1 MIPSRT
7 LLQLLA
13 SLAIVLLGTIAAA
26 APKAGSRV
34 REQDVTLDEDSG
46 DSDDAPKKKRQQ
58 TDADDDDDDEDSDES
73 DEKPARAADEDQET
87 RKPAAAP
94 VHGGCQSDL
103 ECDGKAVCKEGKC
116 VDPNAEVA
124 DEAEGALGPAVW
136 LSLGLVADAMFISG
150 TDVCTEKSQ
159 VSGGF
164 TCTRASGSQYH
175 GTPLPGGGGKVS
187 GISFGPLRL
196 AISASARLAQN
207 ISAGVRLGYAV
218 LGQGPRPDGGHNF
231 LAFSAEVQGA
241 YWFSDHAF
249 STKSVGPFI
258 ELSGG
263 LAEIDGHS
271 KVTVHE
277 DTTAPKTVSQLD
289 NPPQQ
294 SLDAYQK
301 AGAGFAGAGAG
312 VFIPFG
318 QRAGLLADLRV
329 LQLFPSSGTALSL
342 GVSGAFGL

>member
-1 MIPSRT
+1 MKPSRT

-13 SLAIVLLGTIAAA
+13 SFALVLFCTLAAA
-26 APKAGSRV
+26 APKGSHV
-34 REQDVTLDEDSG
+34 KEQDVTLDED
-46 DSDDAPKKKRQQ
+46 
-58 TDADDDDDDEDSDES
+58 DADEAPSKHPRKAEADEDEDEGDE
-73 DEKPARAADEDQET
+73 DEKPAPAARDEEQQEEP
-87 RKPAAAP
+87 KAAP
-94 VHGGCQSDL
+94 VHGGCKSDL
-103 ECDGKAVCKEGKC
+103 ECDGKAVCKAGRC
-116 VDPNAEVA
+116 VDPAAEA
-124 DEAEGALGPAVW
+124 AEEANGAVGPAVW
-136 LSLGLVADAMFISG
+136 LSLGLVGDAMFISG

-175 GTPLPGGGGKVS
+175 GTPLPGAGGKVS
-187 GISFGPLRL
+187 GISFGPLRVTL
-196 AISASARLAQN
+196 AASARLARK

-218 LGQGPRPDGGHNF
+218 LGQGPRPDGGHDF

-241 YWFSDHAF
+241 YWFSQQAF
-249 STKSVGPFI
+249 STKNIGTFI

-271 KVTVHE
+271 KVTVRE
-277 DTTAPKTVSQLD
+277 DTSAPKPVSQLD
-289 NPPQQ
+289 NPSQQ

-301 AGAGFAGAGAG
+301 AGAGFAGAGVG
-312 VFIPFG
+312 MFLPFG

-329 LQLFPSSGTALSL
+329 LQLFPTSGTALSL